1 MVGRLKSL
9 FFALKNIKCLCQKN
23 TQLVANVKKV
33 AMEDVNVNRFK
44 KARAQN
50 FVVVLA
56 NVKLR
61 YFSELH
67 NFNCFFIL

>member
-1 MVGRLKSL
+1 MVGRLNGL
-9 FFALKNIKCLCQKN
+9 FFALKSIKCLCQKN

-33 AMEDVNVNRFK
+33 ALENVNFNHLK
-44 KARAQN
+44 KASAQN
-50 FVVVLA
+50 FVVVLG

-61 YFSELH
+61 YFLELQ